1 MSFAQFKDNLKN
13 GKYESVTGARRG
25 IGKFKDMTEDEKN
38 AARKIADKHF
48 GAEPAAAAAPK
59 AAAKKVAKKAGKKA
73 APVAE
78 PKAAAATAAGP
89 GPGRGRKKKA
99 ASKPGPAAKRVATI
113 EGVDPVVQAGVDAV
127 NSADAQA
134 DILIRAVDKSTIAA
148 QVFSNSNAIFERTA
162 AAASARLLEIFGDV
176 RTLKTDLNTAVANA
190 ASSGN
195 GVSETTAPQ
204 VLQSAMPGMPST
216 LPGLPVR

>member
-25 IGKFKDMTEDEKN
+25 IGKFKDMTEEEKN

-59 AAAKKVAKKAGKKA
+59 AAAKKAAKE
-73 APVAE
+73 AE

-99 ASKPGPAAKRVATI
+99 ASKPGPAAKRAATT

-127 NSADAQA
+127 NSAGVQA
-134 DILIRAVDKSTIAA
+134 DLLLRAVNEARSAA
-148 QVFSNSNAIFERTA
+148 QVFGNSNTIYEQLS
-162 AAASARLLEIFGDV
+162 AAASARLLEIVGGMGA
-176 RTLKTDLNTAVANA
+176 LKTDLNTAVANA

-204 VLQSAMPGMPST
+204 GLQSAMPGMPST

>member
-25 IGKFKDMTEDEKN
+25 IGKFKDMTEEEKN

-59 AAAKKVAKKAGKKA
+59 AAAKKVAKKAAKKA

-99 ASKPGPAAKRVATI
+99 ASKPGPAAKRAATT

-127 NSADAQA
+127 NSAGVQA
-134 DILIRAVDKSTIAA
+134 DLLLRAVNESRSAA
-148 QVFSNSNAIFERTA
+148 QVFGNSNTIYEQLS
-162 AAASARLLEIFGDV
+162 AAASARLLEIVGGMGA
-176 RTLKTDLNTAVANA
+176 LKTDLNTAVANA

-204 VLQSAMPGMPST
+204 GLQSAMPGMPST